1 MRRRLLGMIGIGT
14 AAVLM
19 LSGFDSAMT
28 CEDLQK
34 NAVEAMK
41 TVEQYSGTF
50 DAGADISATLTQAGE
65 NGAQMTLP
73 IEGEMQGSFSM
84 TKEPLA
90 AGIEMQFS
98 GAAAGQQAA
107 GSIYV
112 LASARPY
119 RGEQAVLGQV
129 VAHTQH
135 RGIVCAV
142 QVYARYLVEPYQV
155 DAAVQ
160 PAQ

>member
-1 MRRRLLGMIGIGT
+1 MIGIGT

-90 AGIEMQFS
+90 AGIEMHATIGEVGVVFYCS
-98 GAAAGQQAA
+98 AGQ
-107 GSIYV
+107 
-112 LASARPY
+112 
-119 RGEQAVLGQV
+119 
-129 VAHTQH
+129 
-135 RGIVCAV
+135 
-142 QVYARYLVEPYQV
+142 
-155 DAAVQ
+155 
-160 PAQ
+160 